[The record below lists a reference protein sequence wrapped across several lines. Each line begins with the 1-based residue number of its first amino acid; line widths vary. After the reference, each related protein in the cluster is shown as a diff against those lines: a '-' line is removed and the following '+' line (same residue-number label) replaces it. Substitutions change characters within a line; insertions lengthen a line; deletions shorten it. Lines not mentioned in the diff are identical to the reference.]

1 MTKEILNLKVQRA
14 ADEKITIEVTSLDG
28 EEIDYSDCILDLHIK
43 PNKKKEDGSIKL
55 SSRTDEISA
64 SGNVITIKIPRHK
77 TLGATWRIA
86 EYDIQVTDPAG
97 MVTYPFGGVVELQH
111 NITVTDKTEGA

>member
-14 ADEKITIEVTSLDG
+14 ADEKITIEVTSVDG
-28 EEIDYSDCILDLHIK
+28 EEIDYSDCVLDLHIK
-43 PNKKKEDGSIKL
+43 PNKKEDGVIKL
-55 SSRTDEISA
+55 SSRTGEISA
-64 SGNVITIKIPRHK
+64 TGNVIMIK
-77 TLGATWRIA
+77 IA

>member
-28 EEIDYSDCILDLHIK
+28 EEIDYSDCVLDLHIK
-43 PNKKKEDGSIKL
+43 PNKKEDGVIKL
-55 SSRTDEISA
+55 SSRTGEISA
-64 SGNVITIKIPRHK
+64 TGNVITIKIARHK
-77 TLGATWRIA
+77 TLNATWRIA